1 MNTRISNLALGK
13 MRKDAERM
21 LALRSPAVDEEWWER
36 MLSIVTELQE
46 RRNAKKDCEPVARM
60 VVIPTIWKHYTAAKI
75 ATIYEKAMADAGIE
89 WRSIDD

>member
-36 MLSIVTELQE
+36 MLSIVIELQE
-46 RRNAKKDCEPVARM
+46 RRAKEA
-60 VVIPTIWKHYTAAKI
+60 
-75 ATIYEKAMADAGIE
+75 EK
-89 WRSIDD
+89 